1 MTLYQ
6 WLEVIDEMLLD
17 STGSTSVNSGIQG
30 WEVLYESGYEPSKAI
45 ELIGSDVNHEVD
57 HSIGEWE

>member
-1 MTLYQ
+1 
-6 WLEVIDEMLLD
+6 
-17 STGSTSVNSGIQG
+17 
-30 WEVLYESGYEPSKAI
+30 LYESGYEPSKAI

>member
-45 ELIGSDVNHEVD
+45 ELIGSDSNED
-57 HSIGEWE
+57 SSMGEW

>member
-30 WEVLYESGYEPSKAI
+30 WEVLYESGYEPSEAVQM
-45 ELIGSDVNHEVD
+45 IGSDVNHEVD
-57 HSIGEWE
+57 HSIGEW

>member
-17 STGSTSVNSGIQG
+17 STGSTSVNSDLQG
-30 WEVLYESGYEPSKAI
+30 WEVLYDSGYSPGKAVQM
-45 ELIGSDVNHEVD
+45 IGSDVSHDVD
-57 HSIGEWE
+57 FSTGEWQ

>member
-17 STGSTSVNSGIQG
+17 STGSTRVNSGIQG
-30 WEVLYESGYEPSKAI
+30 WEVLYESGYEPSEAVQM
-45 ELIGSDVNHEVD
+45 IGSDVNHEVD
-57 HSIGEWE
+57 HSIGEW